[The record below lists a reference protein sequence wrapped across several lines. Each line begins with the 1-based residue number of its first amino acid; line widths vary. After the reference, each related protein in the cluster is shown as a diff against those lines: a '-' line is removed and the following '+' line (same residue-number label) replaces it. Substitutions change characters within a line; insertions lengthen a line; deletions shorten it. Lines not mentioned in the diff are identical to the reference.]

1 MSCCCSLPNARR
13 LRYGIRL
20 CRPPDPGE
28 PPAATSTR
36 ILLDVNSLPFRGAL
50 LEWLHAETQRRP
62 APRTRR
68 RWRSR
73 DCRTDAAHL
82 NLFDEIANAQHHKG
96 CPGGVQTE
104 RIGNAIRRTCFDY
117 VGSSVADTIVWNASR
132 RAIVVGDVGAGR
144 RIDPN
149 IEVMD
154 VFPDIRVSLSTW
166 IKAIRLHQW

>member
-1 MSCCCSLPNARR
+1 
-13 LRYGIRL
+13 
-20 CRPPDPGE
+20 
-28 PPAATSTR
+28 
-36 ILLDVNSLPFRGAL
+36 VNSLPFRGAL
-50 LEWLHAETQRRP
+50 LEWLHAERSAGRRLVLV
-62 APRTRR
+62 ADGDRVTAERI
-68 RWRSR
+68 
-73 DCRTDAAHL
+73 AAHL
-82 NLFDEIANAQHHKG
+82 NLFDEIANASTQG
-96 CPGGVQTE
+96 LSGGVQTE

-166 IKAIRLHQW
+166 IKQYDCISG